1 MILYIQTFNFMEI
14 FSDLLFL
21 IIVVGFLFVVNIS
34 HSNFWSCI
42 FSNNNIIKN
51 IIAAKKWYG
60 LAFCT
65 VFLIMYLYL
74 VMRNEIQPLIRYKT
88 NNYEIVEGY
97 VENFQEKDN
106 GHTEEF
112 AINNIKFSYRNK
124 HGIGYNDVKEDD
136 GVIEG
141 NGQHLKIGYY
151 YSKNYGNVIVYI
163 EELE

>member
-1 MILYIQTFNFMEI
+1 M
-14 FSDLLFL
+14 
-21 IIVVGFLFVVNIS
+21 
-34 HSNFWSCI
+34 
-42 FSNNNIIKN
+42 
-51 IIAAKKWYG
+51 
-60 LAFCT
+60 
-65 VFLIMYLYL
+65 
-74 VMRNEIQPLIRYKT
+74 
-88 NNYEIVEGY
+88 EGY

-112 AINNIKFSYRNK
+112 EINNIKFSYRNK